1 MGGGGSWIPPFPPVV
16 MLPLINPPHT
26 TVTSPLPPTFLN
38 EFLFFWQSLK
48 GLARP
53 LAMLGGFGLGPM
65 QIGSFRT
72 QRSRCKFF
80 SPFDRSCHETLGY
93 PGFGGILEPPFGDS
107 GKSYYGPFWPGAPGA
122 WANLVHLHRTP
133 QTKNNKLC
141 VQGTALPPATPVT
154 THTPRPTAHGGL
166 LYPGA
171 LVMVGP
177 RSPLSLL
184 VALSRGG

>member
-1 MGGGGSWIPPFPPVV
+1 
-16 MLPLINPPHT
+16 MLPLTNPPHT
-26 TVTSPLPPTFLN
+26 TATSPHTPTFLN
-38 EFLFFWQSLK
+38 EILFLSIFGGSCSAF
-48 GLARP
+48 GLA
-53 LAMLGGFGLGPM
+53 GGFGLGPM

-72 QRSRCKFF
+72 QRSRCKFL
-80 SPFDRSCHETLGY
+80 SPFARSCHEILGY
-93 PGFGGILEPPFGDS
+93 LGFGGILEPPFGDL
-107 GKSYYGPFWPGAPGA
+107 GKSYFGPFWPGAPGA